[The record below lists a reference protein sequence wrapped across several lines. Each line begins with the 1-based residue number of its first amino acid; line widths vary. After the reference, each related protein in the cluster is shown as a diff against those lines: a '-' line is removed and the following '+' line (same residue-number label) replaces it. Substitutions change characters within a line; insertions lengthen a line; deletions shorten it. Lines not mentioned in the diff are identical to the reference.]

1 MSHLIT
7 NEVIITDLD
16 ILRKAVSGIKGLKW
30 AEGKKEFKAYYRNK
44 EQEKELGGKVEHVI
58 EIDKNLTSYSYEVG
72 VVRRKDGTGWSLVFD
87 PFDSYA
93 ARHVGR
99 NCENIMS
106 AYNEA
111 YIRDFA
117 EKNGFMM
124 EEATDENGN
133 LVLSMQAE

>member
-16 ILRKAVSGIKGLKW
+16 ILRKAVAGIKGLKW
-30 AEGKKEFKAYYRNK
+30 AEGKKEFKAYYRNDA
-44 EQEKELGGKVEHVI
+44 QEHELGGKVEHVI
-58 EIDKNLTSYSYEVG
+58 EIDKHLTANGYEVG

-87 PFDSYA
+87 PYDYKA
-93 ARHVGR
+93 AMRVGN
-99 NCENIMS
+99 NCEVIMS

-124 EEATDENGN
+124 EESTDENGN
-133 LVLSMQAE
+133 IVLSMQAE